1 VSSGLLILLP
11 SVVNKQIACPFRTLM
26 QPQDRALLQPVFAM
40 LNMSLV
46 AVEIGCARIDTARRR
61 AKWCG
66 IASVVA
72 IRPTPAPP
80 DSTGSHASYIS
91 PNPPESIDVA
101 QF

>member
-11 SVVNKQIACPFRTLM
+11 SVVDKQIACPFRTLM
-26 QPQDRALLQPVFAM
+26 QSQDRALLQPVFAM

-72 IRPTPAPP
+72 ILAAQYVRYLAIRAGEYLPTA
-80 DSTGSHASYIS
+80 
-91 PNPPESIDVA
+91 E
-101 QF
+101 